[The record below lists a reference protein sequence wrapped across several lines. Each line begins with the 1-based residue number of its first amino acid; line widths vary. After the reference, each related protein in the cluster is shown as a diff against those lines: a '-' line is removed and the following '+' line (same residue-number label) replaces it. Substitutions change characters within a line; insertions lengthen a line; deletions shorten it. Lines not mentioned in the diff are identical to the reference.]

1 MSKKA
6 TGKKAKVEKAVKL
19 VVPVSMTA
27 CLDDKGENYL
37 VEIEIPGASKES
49 IDLKMLDDIV
59 QVKAERKD
67 SVYLGHIHFPLRVD
81 PKKAVAEFTEGL
93 LSVKVPVVEK
103 REPATTVP
111 IK

>member
-1 MSKKA
+1 MSKKTA
-6 TGKKAKVEKAVKL
+6 KKEKVEKAAKF
-19 VVPVSMTA
+19 VVPVVMTA

-67 SVYLGHIHFPLRVD
+67 SLYLGHLHFPLRVD
-81 PKKAVAEFTEGL
+81 PKKADAEFNEGL
-93 LSVKVPVVEK
+93 LTVKVPVVEK
-103 REPATTVP
+103 REPPTTIT

>member
-1 MSKKA
+1 MSKK
-6 TGKKAKVEKAVKL
+6 TISKKAKVEKAAKP
-19 VVPVSMTA
+19 VVAVVMTA
-27 CLDDKGENYL
+27 WLDDKVENYL

-67 SVYLGHIHFPLRVD
+67 SMYLGHLHFPLRVD
-81 PKKAVAEFTEGL
+81 PKKAEAEFNEGL
-93 LSVKVPVVEK
+93 LTVKVPIAEK
-103 REPATTVP
+103 RERPTTIT